1 MSLRRESD
9 LDDEEDEEEKEE
21 AADDEEEAEASEP
34 VRFLGVN
41 VEEAFLIAS

>member
-9 LDDEEDEEEKEE
+9 LDEEDEAEEDDDDEE
-21 AADDEEEAEASEP
+21 EEEAEASEP

-41 VEEAFLIAS
+41 VEEAFLMAS